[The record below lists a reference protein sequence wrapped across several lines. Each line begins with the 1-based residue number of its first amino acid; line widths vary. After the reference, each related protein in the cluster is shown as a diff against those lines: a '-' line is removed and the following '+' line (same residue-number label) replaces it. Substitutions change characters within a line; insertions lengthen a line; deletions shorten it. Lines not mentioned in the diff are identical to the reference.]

1 MKISGK
7 ALFKAGVFLLIIAV
21 SSISAF
27 PAHAEPLP
35 TYTSQGKFVTVEV
48 CLPKTAKS
56 PIYLQSHDIK
66 TDEIKKLATI
76 TFSKLVKNPDCDD
89 WWSGVPGYKA
99 TKIYRGGEYINA
111 GARLY
116 KITYKLKVPFS
127 GERLLNFYS
136 PNLDLWFEGRPSV
149 VIAKKVASPKA
160 TVTKSPAE
168 NQPLTKAKAEDV
180 LSKTYTLPAA
190 NYFVTGSG
198 LITLQQVWGVQING
212 TNGPKSIYQVSKE
225 IYVYL
230 NRQLGGNLTE
240 NDLLIS
246 FQPGNSMY
254 SFFSR
259 LVNSNESFQLMK
271 DLLVA
276 QVRLQLLP

>member
-1 MKISGK
+1 MKLSGN
-7 ALFKAGVFLLIIAV
+7 AGLKVGLLILAMAISTLSAV
-21 SSISAF
+21 
-27 PAHAEPLP
+27 PAHAEYVPQ
-35 TYTSQGKFVTVEV
+35 YTSQGKIVTVGV

-56 PIYLQSHDIK
+56 PIYLQTWFDSYDEMK
-66 TDEIKKLATI
+66 TIATI
-76 TFSKLVKNPDCDD
+76 NFSKWVKHDDCEF
-89 WWSGVPGYKA
+89 WSGMPGN
-99 TKIYRGGEYINA
+99 RGKNQVDA
-111 GARLY
+111 GPRLY
-116 KITYKLKVPFS
+116 RVTYKLKVPFS
-127 GERLLNFYS
+127 GEKLLSFYS
-136 PNLDLWFEGRPSV
+136 PNLDLRFDGWPDGI
-149 VIAKKVASPKA
+149 IAKKIASPKV

-168 NQPLTKAKAEDV
+168 NQPLTKATAEIV
-180 LSKTYTLPAA
+180 LSKTYALPAA

-230 NRQLGGNLTE
+230 NRQVGGNLTE

-276 QVRLQLLP
+276 QVRLQMLP